1 MIPDLEDVFERQARR
16 YDRPLDTWAEL
27 EKKAFG
33 QAVGLNGYTILA
45 EAEELA
51 YLSEAKVAG
60 PVLDLGT
67 GRGWPGWLI
76 AERAERNLVAIDVP
90 MAGLQHA
97 REAFAARDL
106 SLRTQV
112 IASDGMALPF
122 ASETFSSVVHTDVF
136 C

>member
-51 YLSEAKVAG
+51 HLSEA
-60 PVLDLGT
+60 
-67 GRGWPGWLI
+67 
-76 AERAERNLVAIDVP
+76 
-90 MAGLQHA
+90 
-97 REAFAARDL
+97 
-106 SLRTQV
+106 
-112 IASDGMALPF
+112 
-122 ASETFSSVVHTDVF
+122 
-136 C
+136 

>member
-1 MIPDLEDVFERQARR
+1 MIRDHEDVFERQARR

-27 EKKAFG
+27 EREAFG
-33 QAVGLNGYTILA
+33 LAVGSNGYTILA

-51 YLSEAKVAG
+51 RLSEAKVAG

-67 GRGWPGWLI
+67 GRGWPGWLV
-76 AERAERNLVAIDVP
+76 AERGHSNLVAIDVP
-90 MAGLQHA
+90 VAGLRHA
-97 REAFAARDL
+97 QEAFAAHGL
-106 SLRTQV
+106 SSRTQV
-112 IASDGMALPF
+112 IASDGIALPF

>member
-16 YDRPLDTWAEL
+16 YDRPLGTWAEL

-33 QAVGLNGYTILA
+33 QAVGSNGYTILA

-76 AERAERNLVAIDVP
+76 AEHVERNLVAIDVP

-112 IASDGMALPF
+112 IAADGMALPF